1 MLKLT
6 SISIARKIYVE
17 SDYYLPI
24 SISFENCDNAIEP
37 RHCWGISR
45 LNGDFLFEI
54 AIGEITGELKY
65 ITLVSSPKVHIEM
78 PQTLDHIKPEVG
90 LPSFET
96 QEWDR
101 DDYYTKA
108 SLDFEVYIKENRVL
122 IVLLPHTIE
131 SKIIN
136 DRVIF
141 GFDKNKTLCSIEV
154 RDIPTEEKAT
164 LEECLM
170 ATKKL

>member
-1 MLKLT
+1 MLKLK
-6 SISIARKIYVE
+6 SISNARKIYVE

-24 SISFENCDNAIEP
+24 KIRFEHWNNLTEP

-45 LNGDFLFEI
+45 LNKDFLFEI
-54 AIGEITGELKY
+54 SIGEITGELKY
-65 ITLVSSPKVHIEM
+65 ITLVSSPKVHFEM
-78 PQTLDHIKPEVG
+78 PQTSDYIKPEVG
-90 LPSFET
+90 LPAFET
-96 QEWDR
+96 QEWSR

-141 GFDKNKTLCSIEV
+141 GFDKDKTLCTIEIKDYSEPRCQDNFQV
-154 RDIPTEEKAT
+154 
-164 LEECLM
+164 
-170 ATKKL
+170 